1 MVPGSLLTA
10 ETNKDRQKDIS
21 QVDIYFMASRKK
33 IWFSFVFFLS
43 VLVITFPLSHATLPK
58 NYKGKK
64 IFYDSLSII
73 LNKYIVPV
81 GNWGL
86 FEGTLEGMQSL
97 IGKSQ
102 FSFESENNQ
111 IILSIKDIPPIFL
124 STLQ

>member
-1 MVPGSLLTA
+1 
-10 ETNKDRQKDIS
+10 
-21 QVDIYFMASRKK
+21 
-33 IWFSFVFFLS
+33 
-43 VLVITFPLSHATLPK
+43 VITLPLSHATLPK

-64 IFYDSLSII
+64 IFYYSLSIV

-111 IILSIKDIPPIFL
+111 IILSIKNIPPIFL

>member
-1 MVPGSLLTA
+1 M
-10 ETNKDRQKDIS
+10 
-21 QVDIYFMASRKK
+21 
-33 IWFSFVFFLS
+33 
-43 VLVITFPLSHATLPK
+43 ITLPLSHATLTK
-58 NYKGKK
+58 KYKGKK
-64 IFYDSLSII
+64 LFYYSLSIV

-111 IILSIKDIPPIFL
+111 IILSVKDIPPIFL